1 MKKLVLAVAFIG
13 MGSFAMAQQTTT
25 TPQEREARRAEFQQ
39 KRAQMEKDHLD
50 QMQKDLNLNQ
60 AQVTQIKA
68 LHEKRKAEMKAE
80 FDKNKDARQAKMEEM
95 KAKRAQMD
103 ADMKQILTPDQ
114 YDKWQADR
122 KAKME
127 QRKVAMKE
135 RGMKERKMMKKPMT
149 TAAPEA
155 N

>member
-25 TPQEREARRAEFQQ
+25 TPQDREAKRAEFQQ
-39 KRAQMEKDHLD
+39 KRAQMKKEHLD
-50 QMQKDLNLNQ
+50 QMQKDLNLN
-60 AQVTQIKA
+60 ASQVAQIKT

-80 FDKNKDARQAKMEEM
+80 FDKNKEARQAKMDEM

-103 ADMKQILTPDQ
+103 SDMKKILTPDQ

-135 RGMKERKMMKKPMT
+135 RGMKDRKMMKKPMT

>member
-13 MGSFAMAQQTTT
+13 FGGFAMAQQTT
-25 TPQEREARRAEFQQ
+25 PQDRKAKKAEMQQKFQQ
-39 KRAQMEKDHLD
+39 KEQEHMA

-60 AQVTQIKA
+60 AQVDKIKA
-68 LHEKRKAEMKAE
+68 LHEKRKAEMKTE
-80 FDKNKDARQAKMEEM
+80 FEKNKGERQARAEQM

-103 ADMKQILTPDQ
+103 AEMKQILTPQQ

-127 QRKVAMKE
+127 QRRMAMKE
-135 RGMKERKMMKKPMT
+135 RGTRMHKPMNT
-149 TAAPEA
+149 VAPDA
-155 N
+155 TK

>member
-1 MKKLVLAVAFIG
+1 MKKLVLAIAFIG
-13 MGSFAMAQQTTT
+13 MGSFAMAQQI
-25 TPQEREARRAEFQQ
+25 TPEPQDRQAKRAEMKERFQQ
-39 KRAQMEKDHLD
+39 REQEHMA

-60 AQVTQIKA
+60 AQVDKIKA
-68 LHEKRKAEMKAE
+68 LHEKRKAEMKADFE
-80 FDKNKDARQAKMEEM
+80 KNKDQRQAKMEEM

-103 ADMKQILTPDQ
+103 ADMKQILTPQQ

-127 QRKVAMKE
+127 ERKVAMKE
-135 RGMKERKMMKKPMT
+135 RGMKGGRMHKPMN
-149 TAAPEA
+149 TAAPDA

>member
-1 MKKLVLAVAFIG
+1 MKKLFLAIVMIG
-13 MGSFAMAQQTTT
+13 FGSFAMAQQV
-25 TPQEREARRAEFQQ
+25 TPQDKEAKKAEFRQKHQQ
-39 KRAQMEKDHLD
+39 KEQEHLA

-60 AQVTQIKA
+60 AQVDKIKA
-68 LHEKRKAEMKAE
+68 LHEKRRAEMKSE
-80 FDKNKDARQAKMEEM
+80 FEKNKDQRQAKMEEM

-103 ADMKQILTPDQ
+103 ADMKQILTPQQ

-135 RGMKERKMMKKPMT
+135 RGKGGRMHKPMN
-149 TAAPEA
+149 TATPDA